1 MQAKEEEEDSS
12 KELGKSNSSSEAV
25 TLEDLGRQVKIK
37 IEYDSWRNNL
47 EIFAAYY
54 GDPLKSILNHSM
66 VMSGT
71 VPRPVYVG
79 FTGLTCSGGSFE
91 THRIINWAFA
101 TYPVLNYS
109 HNDGPEGDKTK
120 KILIIIFPIVTSALI
135 LVIFLLPLIRRCKW
149 PSKKG
154 RKSSRE
160 GIESRSRSAAN
171 APKMFT
177 FKELSKA
184 THNFSKENFLRVGGF
199 GSVYRG
205 DISDPPLTI
214 AVKRISATSGQDW
227 PTRYGTIIGRASALL
242 YLHEECGNVVIHRDV
257 KTNNVMLDA
266 NYNAHLGDF
275 GLARLLLNETFVTT
289 NNHAC
294 WHSGVLSALV
304 YTGKATT
311 ESDVFSI
318 GIVVLEVVRGR
329 RTLGGIVS
337 GLCVFWSQESSN
349 SESFLEFFQPWS

>member
-1 MQAKEEEEDSS
+1 MLQFRGIWSNAYVKHCYAG
-12 KELGKSNSSSEAV
+12 KTFNQLAVELDTYMNEFDPNANHVGVDTNSIISDATANLDAIGV
-25 TLEDLGRQVKIK
+25 DLKLGRQVKIK
-37 IEYDSWRNNL
+37 IKYDSWRNNL

-66 VMSGT
+66 VMFGT

-79 FTGLTCSGGSFE
+79 FTGSTGPGGSFE

-109 HNDGPEGDKTK
+109 HNDGHEGDKTK

-135 LVIFLLPLIRRCKW
+135 IVIFLLPLIRRCKW
-149 PSKKG
+149 PRKKE
-154 RKSSRE
+154 RKLSGE

-184 THNFSKENFLRVGGF
+184 THNFSKENFLGMGGF

-214 AVKRISATSGQDW
+214 AVKRISATSRQGVSHLC
-227 PTRYGTIIGRASALL
+227 AF
-242 YLHEECGNVVIHRDV
+242 HVVICIS
-257 KTNNVMLDA
+257 
-266 NYNAHLGDF
+266 
-275 GLARLLLNETFVTT
+275 
-289 NNHAC
+289 NH
-294 WHSGVLSALV
+294 
-304 YTGKATT
+304 
-311 ESDVFSI
+311 
-318 GIVVLEVVRGR
+318 
-329 RTLGGIVS
+329 
-337 GLCVFWSQESSN
+337 
-349 SESFLEFFQPWS
+349 